1 MMDIKNQVET
11 LLFSSRVPLSVKDIS
26 DILESPRTETSKIL
40 RTLIRE
46 YEKRQG
52 AIEIAKLGTKYKIQL
67 KHEYSELADK
77 VAERELNREQL
88 RILGFIVA
96 RNRTNRTDLRERFG
110 SRYESLTDT
119 LLDKKFITVKR
130 EGNAD
135 IFSVTKKFFTYFN
148 VDKKKLEELRSD
160 SGEGLNNGN

>member
-11 LLFSSRVPLSVKDIS
+11 LLFSSPVPLSVRDIS
-26 DILESPRTETSKIL
+26 DLLDTPRQETSKIL
-40 RTLIRE
+40 RSLIRE
-46 YEKRQG
+46 YEKRHG
-52 AIEIAKLGTKYKIQL
+52 AIEIAKLGTKYRIQL
-67 KHEYSELADK
+67 RQEYSELADK
-77 VAERELNREQL
+77 VAERELNRDQL

-110 SRYESLTDT
+110 GRYESMTEALIQ
-119 LLDKKFITVKR
+119 KKFITVKR

-135 IFSVTKKFFTYFN
+135 IFSVTRKFFTYFN

-160 SGEGLNNGN
+160 NGEGLNNGN